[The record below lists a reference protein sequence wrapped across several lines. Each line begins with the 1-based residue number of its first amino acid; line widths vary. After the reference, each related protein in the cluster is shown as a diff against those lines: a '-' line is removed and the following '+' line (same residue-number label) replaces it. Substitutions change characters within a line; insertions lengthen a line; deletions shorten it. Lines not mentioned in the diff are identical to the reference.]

1 MPGVIGSLQGERP
14 FAPTKELH
22 NRLTLS
28 LWRSIGRTSRR
39 HPGFDP
45 GSGLLINEVRGW
57 GYEVGRATEAGLPFK
72 GSPFSEKND
81 CKFQDARRRKET
93 LS

>member
-1 MPGVIGSLQGERP
+1 
-14 FAPTKELH
+14 
-22 NRLTLS
+22 
-28 LWRSIGRTSRR
+28 
-39 HPGFDP
+39 
-45 GSGLLINEVRGW
+45 LINEVRGW